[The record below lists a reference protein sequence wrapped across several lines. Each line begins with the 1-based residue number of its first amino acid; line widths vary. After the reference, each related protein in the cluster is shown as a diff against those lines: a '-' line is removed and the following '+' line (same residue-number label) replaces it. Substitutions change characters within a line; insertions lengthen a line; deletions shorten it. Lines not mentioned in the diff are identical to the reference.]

1 MSLSNTPQSERTQI
15 AFFGKRNAGK
25 SSLVNAITKQE
36 MSVVSRIPGTTTD
49 PVTKS
54 MEILPLGPVVIIDTP
69 GLDDAGDLGALRV
82 QKTEEIL
89 QRCDIAVIVYN
100 VLEGMDRL
108 EEELMENLKALDIP
122 YLVVANQ
129 VDRMGPGEIISIPEG
144 VDSAV
149 FLSTSATN
157 GTGVDDLKEALGH
170 MVPESE
176 GKSPLIHDL
185 TEANDIVVLVTPI
198 DESAPKGRMILPQQ
212 MVMRDLLDHNA
223 MPLVTQVSTYQTALA
238 SLNEDPKLVVTD
250 SQAFKQVAAMTPKNI
265 PLTSFSILMAR
276 YKGILPIAVKGAEA
290 IDRLP
295 QGAHILIAEGCTH
308 HRQCGDI
315 GTVKL
320 PKLLKKYTGKE
331 FTCDFTSGKSFPSMQ
346 ELESEPYDLI
356 IHCGGCMLTDKDNLR
371 RYQKAEKAGISIT
384 NYGIAIAKMQGILE
398 RSISM
403 L

>member
-1 MSLSNTPQSERTQI
+1 MSLSNTPQSERMHI

-25 SSLVNAITKQE
+25 SSLVNAITKQD

-69 GLDDAGDLGALRV
+69 GLDDAGDLGNLRV

-89 QRCDIAVIVYN
+89 QRCDIAVLVYN
-100 VLEGMDRL
+100 VLEGMDYF
-108 EEELMENLKALDIP
+108 EEELMENIKALDIP

-129 VDRMGPGEIISIPEG
+129 IDRMGPGEIISVPEG
-144 VDSAV
+144 VDSSI
-149 FLSTSATN
+149 FISTSATN
-157 GTGVDDLKEALGH
+157 GAGVDDLKEALGH
-170 MVPESE
+170 IIPDNSA
-176 GKSPLIHDL
+176 KSPLIHDL
-185 TEANDIVVLVTPI
+185 TEANDIVILVTPI

-223 MPLVTQVSTYQTALA
+223 LPLLTQVSTYQTALA
-238 SLNEDPKLVVTD
+238 SLSEDPKLVVTD
-250 SQAFKQVAAMTPKNI
+250 SQAFGQISAMTPKNI

-276 YKGILPIAVKGAEA
+276 YKGILPIAVEGAKA
-290 IDRLP
+290 IDALP

-320 PKLLKKYTGKE
+320 PKLLKKYTGKD
-331 FTCDFTSGKSFPSMQ
+331 FTCEFSSGKSFPSMA
-346 ELESEPYDLI
+346 ELESEPFDLI

-371 RYQKAEKAGISIT
+371 RYQKAQKAGIPIT
-384 NYGIAIAKMQGILE
+384 NYGIAIAKMKGILD
-398 RSISM
+398 RSIEM